1 MNKELLKEAV
11 ELDNHI
17 SQLKEHLQEVK
28 DWAEKYS
35 DEANGK
41 RIRLVPRDGTP
52 NSPLLREK
60 YLCITPKVLVSTY
73 ISALESEIE
82 KLKNKFNNL

>member
-1 MNKELLKEAV
+1 MNKELLEKAV
-11 ELDNHI
+11 ELDKHI

-28 DWAEKYS
+28 YWAERCSS
-35 DEANGK
+35 DTNDK
-41 RIRLVPRDGTP
+41 RVRIVTRGNTP
-52 NSPLLREK
+52 DSPLLREK

-82 KLKNKFNNL
+82 ELEIKFSNL

>member
-11 ELDNHI
+11 ELDKHI
-17 SQLKEHLQEVK
+17 SQLKKHLQEVK
-28 DWAEKYS
+28 DWAERQLGET
-35 DEANGK
+35 DEK
-41 RIRLVPRDGTP
+41 RIRIVTVGGPDT
-52 NSPLLREK
+52 SLLREK

-82 KLKNKFNNL
+82 ELEIKFSNL